1 MSPPIHSGTPDPDFE
16 ARVRD
21 SFARQIA
28 MATLGA
34 TLSRVAAGEVDI
46 ALPFRADLTQ
56 QHGFLHA
63 GILATILDSACG
75 YAAFSKMP
83 AGAAVLSIEFK
94 INLLSPAA
102 GEHFIARGRVLRSGR
117 TISVCQADGFAIT
130 GESEKLVATMI
141 GTMMCVRDNPAL
153 SG

>member
-1 MSPPIHSGTPDPDFE
+1 MNRSITFASPDPDFT
-16 ARVRD
+16 RVRD

-34 TLSRVAAGEVDI
+34 TLARVADGEVDI

-75 YAAFSKMP
+75 YAAFSRMP
-83 AGAAVLSIEFK
+83 ADAAVLSIEFK

-102 GEHFIARGRVLRSGR
+102 GERFLARGRVLRSGR
-117 TISVCQADGFAIT
+117 TITVCQADGFAIT
-130 GESEKLVATMI
+130 GESEKLIATMV

>member
-1 MSPPIHSGTPDPDFE
+1 MPSVVSKTLQFVGEAAAAAAATASAIVLYQQYVEQQHVEDDHDRDDVKAAEATPT
-16 ARVRD
+16 A
-21 SFARQIA
+21 
-28 MATLGA
+28 
-34 TLSRVAAGEVDI
+34 VAAGRGAAVDVQAPKI
-46 ALPFRADLTQ
+46 V
-56 QHGFLHA
+56 
-63 GILATILDSACG
+63 
-75 YAAFSKMP
+75 MP

-130 GESEKLVATMI
+130 GGTEKQIATMV